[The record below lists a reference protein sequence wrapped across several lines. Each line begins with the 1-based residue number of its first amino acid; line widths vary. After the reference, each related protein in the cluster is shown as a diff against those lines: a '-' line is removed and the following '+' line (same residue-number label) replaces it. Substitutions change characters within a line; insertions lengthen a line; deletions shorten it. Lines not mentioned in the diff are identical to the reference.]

1 MPQNREIKFYDL
13 KELAIEPEQI
23 AQDWLNASAKTA
35 SNKDFEGH
43 FNLISK
49 KVRVTGVPGFDEGI
63 SYDDWARQ
71 SEQEF
76 KDNVLDKVTYDGLK
90 MSAHNDKQ
98 VMFKTMESVFAND
111 GSHRS
116 HGVEILLEKEEDGV
130 WRVIQERVMTH
141 DECKHVGLIA

>member
-1 MPQNREIKFYDL
+1 MSQEKEIKFYDL
-13 KELAIEPEQI
+13 KNLEIEPEQI
-23 AQDWLNASAKTA
+23 AQTWLDASAKTA
-35 SNKDFEGH
+35 TDKDFVAH

-49 KVRVTGVPGFDEGI
+49 KVRVTGVPGFDDGI

-111 GSHRS
+111 GTQRS
-116 HGVEILLEKEEDGV
+116 HGVEILLEKEDDDV